1 MKVDLY
7 STVDKFLSQY
17 VGGTS
22 FYDALDEE
30 IRINDAWLHAMI
42 QNVINKE
49 DFDGFIVSGKFGD
62 RFVTFYL
69 NNYHPTKEVLVANG
83 SLRKGNDI
91 GIENKDLEGKKYI
104 FLDDSF
110 WSGKTRNVIK
120 KFLENNNGILLKSY
134 VFYDGNKESSDDVV
148 SFYRYYDYH

>member
-7 STVDKFLSQY
+7 STVDKFLNQY
-17 VGGTS
+17 VGGTN

-42 QNVINKE
+42 QKVLSNEV
-49 DFDGFIVSGKFGD
+49 FDGFIVSGKFGH
-62 RFVTFYL
+62 RFVDFYL
-69 NNYHPTKEVLVANG
+69 KNYQPTKEVLVANG
-83 SLRKGNDI
+83 ALRKGNEI

-110 WSGKTRNVIK
+110 WSGKTRDVIK
-120 KFLENNNGILLKSY
+120 EFLNNNNGILLKSY
-134 VFYDGNKESSDDVV
+134 VFYDGNKECTNDVV
-148 SFYRYYDYH
+148 SFYRYYDFH